1 MTYIKAALLSAI
13 VAVIFFAWGY
23 ATAERDI
30 YARVLERSTPDACES
45 RPDSIGCLVTNL

>member
-30 YARVLERSTPDACES
+30 HANALERSAPESCES
-45 RPDSIGCLVTNL
+45 RPDPIGCLITSL